1 MTKGFSITWKQVLA
15 LLGVFFLYS
24 FEPIAAKYTSQQ
36 DLFTRP
42 FWFGVLA
49 VCCILGVYALLWQQ
63 LLKRIPLSVAYM
75 FRGSTLVF
83 VLILSVLFLGD
94 TISVSNIIGATILA
108 CGIALYSV
116 EK

>member
-1 MTKGFSITWKQVLA
+1 MAKGFSVSWKQVLA

-36 DLFTRP
+36 ELFTRP
-42 FWFGVLA
+42 FWLGLLS

-94 TISVSNIIGATILA
+94 TISVSNIIGAMFLA